1 MATRRTPSAKEQT
14 LSTSPE
20 PEKRTPPGLSPAQR
34 EANSAPAV
42 PSDVLLK
49 LLLFTAAMI
58 CAPLGV
64 YFASVNTLFKG
75 NSTYAGASAALTAN
89 LVLIGYVVVAMR
101 EDRAERE
108 GEEEER
114 KRKGGLVVGGEG
126 KKGQ

>member
-14 LSTSPE
+14 LSATPE
-20 PEKRTPPGLSPAQR
+20 PEKRTPLPPVQR

-64 YFASVNTLFKG
+64 YFSSVNMLFKG

-101 EDRAERE
+101 EDREDRE
-108 GEEEER
+108 AEER
-114 KRKGGLVVGGEG
+114 RRKGVVVVGEG